1 MELDKQL
8 VKILSKLR
16 QMRES
21 LTSANTEM
29 RNPHWEN
36 YLVQLKTAGIQF
48 QNLIA
53 LMAPELRHFV
63 AFPEKYEA
71 IGKDRLPIDQVLC
84 QSDLTEILT
93 EAAVCK
99 EQYREKLGEMGL
111 TGESPADRAD
121 ILSRRIRDHNDLC
134 KKVIEDVI
142 QRLIKEG
149 DLHANVV
156 PPRQRP
162 VRRVP
167 PPIFTAI
174 MNCDGGKLPVP
185 DDLQ

>member
-1 MELDKQL
+1 MDLNKQL

-16 QMRES
+16 NMRES
-21 LTSANTEM
+21 MTSANAEM

-63 AFPEKYEA
+63 AFPGKYEA
-71 IGKDRLPIDQVLC
+71 IGKEKLPIDQVLC
-84 QSDLTEILT
+84 QSDITELLT

-111 TGESPADRAD
+111 TGETPADRAD
-121 ILSRRIRDHNDLC
+121 ILAWRIRDHNDLC
-134 KKVIEDVI
+134 KKVIEEVI
-142 QRLIKEG
+142 QRVITDG

-156 PPRQRP
+156 APRQRP
-162 VRRVP
+162 ARRVP
-167 PPIFTAI
+167 PPFFAAI
-174 MNCDGGKLPVP
+174 INCDGNELPVP